1 MSSCLSLSCS
11 VGEELRLGLAGAR
24 LPMAAN
30 SSLLLPLPLL
40 ASHRFEGAA
49 AERPPVRSM
58 RATKVTSLVESSAAL
73 SRGFLISHP
82 TPQTLLP
89 WGSVHERMGR
99 SGLCDRLVL
108 ASNQP

>member
-1 MSSCLSLSCS
+1 MSGCLSLSCS

-73 SRGFLISHP
+73 SRGFLTPYP
-82 TPQTLLP
+82 TPERCC
-89 WGSVHERMGR
+89 HEEVYTNGWVVLGCVR
-99 SGLCDRLVL
+99 RL
-108 ASNQP
+108 S